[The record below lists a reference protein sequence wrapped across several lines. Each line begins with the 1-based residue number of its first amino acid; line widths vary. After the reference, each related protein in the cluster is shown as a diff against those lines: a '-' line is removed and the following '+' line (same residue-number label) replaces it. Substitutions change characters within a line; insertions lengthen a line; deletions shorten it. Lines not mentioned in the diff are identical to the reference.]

1 MPDKLVLAL
10 RRVVVVL
17 VVALAVV
24 IASAAWVVVLARF
37 DDHPVSAGFAVLANL
52 VTIAFFGVNTALF
65 ALSAGA
71 AVRTSTTEA
80 PQKRETR
87 VVTAVLGAMTV
98 VMSVGTV
105 LAAIVLVTL
114 LTSSS
119 ASLAPWSGP

>member
-1 MPDKLVLAL
+1 MPDKLVRAL

-24 IASAAWVVVLARF
+24 IASPAWVVVLARF

-87 VVTAVLGAMTV
+87 VVTAVIGAMTV